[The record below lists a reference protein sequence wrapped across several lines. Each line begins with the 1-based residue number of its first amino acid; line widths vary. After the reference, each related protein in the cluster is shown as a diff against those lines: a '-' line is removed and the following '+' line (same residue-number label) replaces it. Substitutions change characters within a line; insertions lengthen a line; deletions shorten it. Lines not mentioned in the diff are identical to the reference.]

1 MLVEID
7 SCKWNETVSGNILK
21 EIKDVS
27 LEEHQDDGTES
38 IIDIS
43 ISPDALVDKTAG
55 NQIPADVIYLDE
67 HSGISSFGQPGAQSL
82 IRWCG
87 LILERVISGLKEV
100 QAQSLATRIKRSL
113 ISVSWKPTLL

>member
-1 MLVEID
+1 MR
-7 SCKWNETVSGNILK
+7 GNILK

-27 LEEHQDDGTES
+27 LEEHRDDGTES

-55 NQIPADVIYLDE
+55 NQIPPDVIYLDE
-67 HSGISSFGQPGAQSL
+67 HSGIPSFGQPGAQSL

-87 LILERVISGLKEV
+87 LILEQGYLWPESGSGTEPRNHNQKEV
-100 QAQSLATRIKRSL
+100 GFM
-113 ISVSWKPTLL
+113 